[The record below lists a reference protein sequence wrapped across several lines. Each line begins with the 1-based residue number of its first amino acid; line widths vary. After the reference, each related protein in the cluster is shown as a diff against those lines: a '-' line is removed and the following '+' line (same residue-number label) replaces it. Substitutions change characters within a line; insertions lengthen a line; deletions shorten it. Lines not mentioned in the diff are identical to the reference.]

1 MQIFAWVIGIISI
14 IFPFVF
20 LIVVYRQ
27 QKEIE
32 RDLEEMFELRERMS
46 TSRFHG
52 SVAKS
57 LFTMRR
63 VKNEDEIRTC
73 TRAFH

>member
-1 MQIFAWVIGIISI
+1 MLIFAWVIGIISI

-20 LIVVYRQ
+20 LAVIYRQ

-32 RDLEEMFELRERMS
+32 RDLEEIFELSERVS

-52 SVAKS
+52 DVAKS
-57 LFTMRR
+57 LFTMRS
-63 VKNEDEIRTC
+63 KK
-73 TRAFH
+73 